1 MKEYLVSNKFGISP
15 PKSKVLINSVTR
27 NGVHL
32 VGSVL
37 EIIGMNYGNYGLVKR
52 KRVQLNFR
60 TSKYISNYFVGWT
73 NKKAPISIGSPRMV
87 RLKLIERLCAK
98 IKNSEFLISHIPYSH
113 QMEMLLNRLEWKN
126 IIIIR
131 DPRDMCASVL
141 HKLSI
146 KKNNPASH
154 YLYEHL
160 NTDTDRIKAL
170 IDGYDGL
177 NNKRGM
183 ISLESMYKSVID
195 WKSKSNFIF
204 VKFEDLIG
212 PKGGGSLDKQK
223 TTIINILKHLDYEEY
238 DNDEIIEWVGNHCF
252 GKTNS
257 FWKGQ
262 AGNWRHVFDREVHKI
277 FEIEIAGLLN
287 QLEYSI

>member
-126 IIIIR
+126 IIIVR

-170 IDGYDGL
+170 IDG
-177 NNKRGM
+177 
-183 ISLESMYKSVID
+183 
-195 WKSKSNFIF
+195 
-204 VKFEDLIG
+204 
-212 PKGGGSLDKQK
+212 
-223 TTIINILKHLDYEEY
+223 
-238 DNDEIIEWVGNHCF
+238 
-252 GKTNS
+252 
-257 FWKGQ
+257 
-262 AGNWRHVFDREVHKI
+262 
-277 FEIEIAGLLN
+277 
-287 QLEYSI
+287 